1 MQADGL
7 LTIQDVSRIL
17 NVPVKTLK
25 RWRHDGEGPH
35 SFRIGPRQIRYRPES
50 VERYIRDQEQKE
62 ASSA

>member
-7 LTIQDVSRIL
+7 LTMQEVSRIL

-25 RWRHDGEGPH
+25 RWRQNNEGPH

-50 VERYIRDQEQKE
+50 VERYIEEQEE
-62 ASSA
+62 ESA